1 MGILTFKE
9 NSMPVDNHSALNT
22 DRYYH
27 RFAKVFDYI
36 DQHIDEPLSL
46 KNVSEV
52 AHFSPYHFHRQFS
65 ALSGMS
71 LGRYIQLMRLKR
83 ASYRLVF
90 NLNEKVIDIALD
102 AGFQHAESFSRA
114 FKQWFKVTPSEFRQ
128 QPMWIDW
135 HQRTHQPQRKWREN
149 MSVEIIDFPATKV
162 AMLVHRGDPLCINET
177 AAQFVTWRKETGLS
191 PVRLSQTFGVA
202 PNDPESTS
210 PDDFEFRICGSI
222 TSAIDE
228 DNVFGVVNSV
238 IPSGRCA
245 MLRHQGSHNALTEL
259 AKSLYREWLPA
270 SGEELR
276 DFPLFFHYHNF
287 VHEVAEHEL
296 LTDIYLPL
304 K

>member
-1 MGILTFKE
+1 
-9 NSMPVDNHSALNT
+9 MPVNDQSALNT
-22 DRYYH
+22 DRYHH
-27 RFAKVFDYI
+27 RFSKVFDYI
-36 DQHIDEPLSL
+36 DQHLDEPLLL
-46 KNVSEV
+46 KKLSDM

-135 HQRTHQPQRKWREN
+135 HQRAHQPQRKWREN

-162 AMLVHRGDPLCINET
+162 AMLVHHGDSLCINET
-177 AAQFVTWRKETGLS
+177 AAQFVTWRKQTGLS

-202 PNDPESTS
+202 PNDPTSTS

-259 AKSLYREWLPA
+259 AKNLYRDWLPA

-287 VHEVAEHEL
+287 EHEVAEHEL
-296 LTDIYLPL
+296 VTDIYLPL

>member
-1 MGILTFKE
+1 
-9 NSMPVDNHSALNT
+9 MPADNRSALNT

-27 RFAKVFDYI
+27 RISKVLDYI
-36 DQHIDEPLSL
+36 DQNLNEPLSL
-46 KNVSEV
+46 KRLSEV

-135 HQRTHQPQRKWREN
+135 HQRTHQPQLKWREN

-177 AAQFVTWRKETGLS
+177 AAEFVTWRKETGLS
-191 PVRLSQTFGVA
+191 PVHLSQTFGVA
-202 PNDPESTS
+202 PNDPTSTS

-228 DNVFGVVNSV
+228 NNMFGVVNSV

-259 AKSLYREWLPA
+259 AKSLYRDWLPA

-276 DFPLFFHYHNF
+276 DFPLYFHYHNF

-296 LTDIYLPL
+296 VTDIYLPL

>member
-1 MGILTFKE
+1 
-9 NSMPVDNHSALNT
+9 MPVDNHSALNT